1 MNKKI
6 NEMFKNW
13 GRKNQILPNDN
24 IAMKEKILS
33 KIPFSVDSYRVTTKK
48 KPLPWIS
55 FAFGAMAVVTL
66 LISVSPIFQPRI
78 SSIGMGVTDLSDSG
92 FSINGIERLKI
103 VPPPYLNNENKTSD
117 TREFLKINYH
127 ANIQTRNITKMV
139 EEVASSVRI
148 FGGRIDS
155 LNSREKYGNI
165 NFSIPADQFEIFK
178 REIKSL
184 TNARLFVDGE
194 NSTNLLSQ
202 KQNIEAMQMGSEKII
217 TNLKKDRIELNNSY
231 SQINSSYT
239 NRVDGL
245 DAESELLQIEWQNAE
260 YDRRLEINYRITQI
274 QGERNILE
282 SELAKEH
289 KNYLSKLNDI
299 NKQIKNNEDGLAGI
313 KQQDQNLLENVSMV
327 NGSVSFNWISL
338 WKLVDLFIPGPLL
351 AWIFAF
357 AGIVSYWRY
366 HIYMRVFI

>member
-33 KIPFSVDSYRVTTKK
+33 KIPFSIEAYRVDVKK
-48 KPLPWIS
+48 KSLPWIS
-55 FAFGAMAVVTL
+55 FAFGIMAVITL
-66 LISVSPIFQPRI
+66 LIGVAPSFQVETF
-78 SSIGMGVTDLSDSG
+78 STSMGSRGLSDSS
-92 FSINGIERLKI
+92 FSINEIERLQI
-103 VPPPYLNNENKTSD
+103 FPSIYPNNENKTSD
-117 TREFLKINYH
+117 TREFLKINYY
-127 ANIQTRNITKMV
+127 ATIQTRDVGEMV
-139 EEVASSVRI
+139 ERVMSSVRI

-155 LNSREKYGNI
+155 LNNGEKYGNI

-184 TNARLFVDGE
+184 TNAKLFVDGE

-202 KQNIEAMQMGSEKII
+202 KQNIEAMQVQSEKTL
-217 TNLKKDRIELNNSY
+217 TNLTKDRAQLNNSY
-231 SQINSSYT
+231 SQVNSSYT
-239 NRVDGL
+239 KRVDNL

-260 YDRRLEINYRITQI
+260 YNRKLEINSRITQI
-274 QGERNILE
+274 QGERNTLE

-289 KNYLSKLNDI
+289 RNYLSKLNDI
-299 NKQIKNNEDGLAGI
+299 NKQIKNNEDGLVGI

-327 NGSVSFNWISL
+327 NGSISFNWISL
-338 WKLVDLFIPGPLL
+338 WKLVDLFTPGPLL
-351 AWIFAF
+351 AWIFFF
-357 AGIVSYWRY
+357 AGLISYWRY
-366 HIYMRVFI
+366 RIVMRFI